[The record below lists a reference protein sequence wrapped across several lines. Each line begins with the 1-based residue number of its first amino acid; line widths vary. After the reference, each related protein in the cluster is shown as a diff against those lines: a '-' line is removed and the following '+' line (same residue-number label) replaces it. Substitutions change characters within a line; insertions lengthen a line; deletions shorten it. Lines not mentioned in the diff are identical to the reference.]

1 MNMPEEMK
9 SRTGMSDE
17 QMRSVKGQLKQ
28 LDEDMKKATTQAA
41 KDDIKQRQDELN
53 RQLKGMEKR

>member
-17 QMRSVKGQLKQ
+17 QMRSIKGQLNQ

-41 KDDIKQRQDELN
+41 KDEIRQRQDELN

>member
-1 MNMPEEMK
+1 MNMAEEMK
-9 SRTGMSDE
+9 SKMGMSDE

-41 KDDIKQRQDELN
+41 KDEIKQRQDELN
-53 RQLKGMEKR
+53 RQLKGMEMR

>member
-1 MNMPEEMK
+1 MPEEMK

-17 QMRSVKGQLKQ
+17 QMRSIKGQLNQ

-41 KDDIKQRQDELN
+41 KDEIRQRQDELN